1 MIRAHGQPGATEQ
14 VDIVGGKTVSGGEG
28 SVRRCVVLKE
38 VLMTRVTPV
47 KRVENRIENS
57 IYVSHS
63 VEVTKNEMKLA
74 FPPTADSSPAY
85 LLSPLLRIQLDANR
99 SFVCRLSETGNGYLS
114 ESTKL
119 CL

>member
-1 MIRAHGQPGATEQ
+1 MIRTHGRPGATEQ

-74 FPPTADSSPAY
+74 FPPTADSSPYVCISLVTLIADTVGCQ
-85 LLSPLLRIQLDANR
+85 SFICVSINCNR
-99 SFVCRLSETGNGYLS
+99 QWLFI
-114 ESTKL
+114 
-119 CL
+119 